1 MSDFNLDDDIFGT
14 EDNLDFTQED
24 IVFEDDLTTI
34 STTDDSTFDDSFDQ
48 LRDKTVRGETVD
60 NNLAADEEVMED
72 IVAEEN
78 ASSSSGGFSLDQFS
92 PGQRLVLA
100 ILVILNIIVIG
111 FGLLVVLTGYAIWL
125 GSISPFFVLPLFFWL
140 ITTQQIIP
148 EEKILEDKFGKE

>member
-24 IVFEDDLTTI
+24 IVFEDDLTTV
-34 STTDDSTFDDSFDQ
+34 SSTDDSTFDDSFDQ

-60 NNLAADEEVMED
+60 NNLAADEDVTED
-72 IVAEEN
+72 VVAEEN
-78 ASSSSGGFSLDQFS
+78 ASSSGGFSLDQFS

-111 FGLLVVLTGYAIWL
+111 FGLLVVLK
-125 GSISPFFVLPLFFWL
+125 
-140 ITTQQIIP
+140 II
-148 EEKILEDKFGKE
+148 

>member
-24 IVFEDDLTTI
+24 IVFEDDLTTV

-60 NNLAADEEVMED
+60 NNLAADEDM
-72 IVAEEN
+72 VAEEN
-78 ASSSSGGFSLDQFS
+78 TSSSGGFSLDQFS

-100 ILVILNIIVIG
+100 ILVILDIIVIG
-111 FGLLVVLTGYAIWL
+111 FGLLVVLK
-125 GSISPFFVLPLFFWL
+125 
-140 ITTQQIIP
+140 II
-148 EEKILEDKFGKE
+148 